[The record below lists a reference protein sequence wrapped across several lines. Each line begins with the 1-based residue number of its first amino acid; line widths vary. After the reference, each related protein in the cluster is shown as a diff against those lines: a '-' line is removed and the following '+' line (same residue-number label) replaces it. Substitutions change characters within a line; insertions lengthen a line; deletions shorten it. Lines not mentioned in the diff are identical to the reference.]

1 MANVFLPV
9 TFTFIS
15 IIALLLIPM
24 TGWVGIRRD
33 KVNVL
38 RADGGDAVLFKRIRI
53 HGNLMENVPL
63 FALVLGAVESVGLEI
78 HWLWIAIATFAVG
91 RITHYV
97 LYDSKTRGA
106 AMFITLLPG
115 AVMSIW
121 LLMQIWR

>member
-1 MANVFLPV
+1 MNESLLPV

-15 IIALLLIPM
+15 LIALLLIPL
-24 TGWVGIRRD
+24 TGWVGIRRA
-33 KVNVL
+33 KVDVL

-63 FALVLGAVESVGLEI
+63 FAVVLGASEYAGLSVN
-78 HWLWIAIATFAVG
+78 WLWIAIATFAAG
-91 RITHYV
+91 RIAHY
-97 LYDSKTRGA
+97 LIYDSKARGV

-121 LLMQIWR
+121 LLNQIWR